1 MGSISKHS
9 AIGRFIDVFGS
20 KIEGHFQHLV
30 GSTITKMSNKEV
42 SYHVKADITL
52 KKDGAFEESFE
63 VHHRWATQEENANAK
78 EEDDYPMEQYF
89 EDYLKG
95 KTISKVYVGNSDRD
109 DEVYLFAVADD
120 EGYLEIPIGFDTQR
134 GKISRIAE
142 ELIEESEF
150 ESFLIGGKLDE

>member
-1 MGSISKHS
+1 MGSLSRHS
-9 AIGRFIDVFGS
+9 AISRFIDAFGS

-30 GSTITKMSNKEV
+30 GSTITEMSNKEV

-52 KKDGAFEESFE
+52 KKDGEFEERFE
-63 VHHRWATQEENANAK
+63 VHHRWATQEEDASGK

-120 EGYLEIPIGFDTQR
+120 EGYLEIPLGFDAQR
-134 GKISRIAE
+134 GQISGIAE
-142 ELIEESEF
+142 ELIDESEF
-150 ESFLIGGKLDE
+150 KSFLVR